1 MSELSLFKATVVS
14 NDDPDQTGKVQ
25 IRIEPELTDVPENDL
40 PWAVP
45 FISEASSSTVQKQVF
60 VVGSVVWVLI
70 DSLWQRFYYLGNKYF
85 ESHFSFSQVHASLAQ
100 LSADTTYKDLE
111 FTLAKDGSIS
121 FHNVATGD
129 CGYLHATGSYLLI
142 NKDAPY
148 VSECLTAGENGTV
161 TSCPWP
167 AIAAHVDEV
176 FSRLPA
182 WSECRGHGGHFLR

>member
-1 MSELSLFKATVVS
+1 MSELNLYKATVIS

-45 FISEASSSTVQKQVF
+45 FISEASGSTMGKDVF
-60 VVGSVVWVLI
+60 VVGSVVWCLV
-70 DSLWQRFYYLGNKYF
+70 DSLWQRFYFLGNKYF
-85 ESHFSFSQVHASLAQ
+85 ESHFNFSQVESA
-100 LSADTTYKDLE
+100 LSELDVNTTYKNLK
-111 FTLAKDGSIS
+111 FTLAGDGSIL
-121 FHNVATGD
+121 FQNVSTGD

-148 VSECLTAGENGTV
+148 YSECLTAGENGTV
-161 TSCPWP
+161 TSRPWP
-167 AIAAHVDEV
+167 AITAHVDEV

-182 WSECRGHGGHFLR
+182 WSECRGHGGRFLR